1 MPYLLSVDLGTTF
14 TAAAVANGVRPT
26 MVGLGNRALQV
37 PSVLFLGEDGFLVG
51 ESAERR
57 GAAEPD
63 RVVREFKRRL
73 GDQIPVLVHGAP
85 YSAEALMARLLA
97 WVVTRAGERM
107 GEPPDG
113 LVLTHPANWGGYKLD
128 LLRQVVTL
136 ADVPPARWCPEP
148 TAAAAQYA
156 TRARVAVGDRLAV
169 YDLGGGTFDVCVLEQ
184 TATGFRVLGVP
195 EGVEHLG
202 GVDFDAA
209 LFAHVVRGLGTRM
222 PALDPGD
229 PAATTA
235 LNRLRRDCV
244 EAKEA
249 LSSDVD
255 TTVSINLPGLVTS
268 VRVTRGELEGL
279 IRPPLEETVLTM
291 RRALRAAEVE
301 PSQLAGIILV
311 GGSSRIPLVGELLE
325 AAFHVPTALDTH
337 PKHDIALGAVQLA
350 REAAPSSAPA
360 VPALPPTPP
369 GERGAPSTPP
379 PSTPPTDPDPARARR
394 RPRWLLPVVGT
405 VLAAGALVG
414 VLVWTDRPEDRPLAP
429 PTLPALPQSA
439 PLTGTELVVPM
450 RVDGNWDLYLAET
463 SQQSPVRRLTT
474 DPALDVWP
482 VLSPDRRSVVYVHR
496 LSSAG
501 QGEALRVMAADGSGD
516 RELFPTPPECSG
528 RLRAPAWDPA
538 DPSWLVLPC
547 TDASGRSRLLRVR
560 TDGTGLAAVPGPDVA
575 LVDDPTLSPDGSQV
589 AYTAGAATGP
599 EGGSLYVTRLSDGTV
614 RRLTTPAGAADDG
627 DPAWSPDGSTIAFRR
642 RVPNGTAD
650 GNLDLWTMPADGSG
664 PPTSIPG
671 GSKAVEQDP
680 SWAPSGEQ
688 LAYRSTASTS
698 SYPGDRQLRVWVMD
712 ADGGNRHLLWTAKGA
727 GEQTIPSWTRH

>member
-1 MPYLLSVDLGTTF
+1 
-14 TAAAVANGVRPT
+14 
-26 MVGLGNRALQV
+26 
-37 PSVLFLGEDGFLVG
+37 
-51 ESAERR
+51 
-57 GAAEPD
+57 
-63 RVVREFKRRL
+63 
-73 GDQIPVLVHGAP
+73 
-85 YSAEALMARLLA
+85 
-97 WVVTRAGERM
+97 
-107 GEPPDG
+107 
-113 LVLTHPANWGGYKLD
+113 
-128 LLRQVVTL
+128 VTL
-136 ADVPPARWCPEP
+136 ADVPGARWCPEP

-209 LFAHVVRGLGTRM
+209 LFAHVVRGLGARI
-222 PALDPGD
+222 PALDPSD

-255 TTVSINLPGLVTS
+255 TAVPVNLPGLVTS
-268 VRVTRGELEGL
+268 VRVTRGELETL

-325 AAFHVPTALDTH
+325 AAFHVPTALDIH
-337 PKHDIALGAVQLA
+337 PKHDVALGAVQLA
-350 REAAPSSAPA
+350 RQTAPASAPA
-360 VPALPPTPP
+360 VP
-369 GERGAPSTPP
+369 PP
-379 PSTPPTDPDPARARR
+379 PPAPPDDRAAPPVEPDPAAVRR
-394 RPRWLLPVVGT
+394 RLRWPLPVAVA
-405 VLAAGALVG
+405 VLAAAAVVG
-414 VLVWTDRPEDRPLAP
+414 VLVWTGRPDAGPLAP
-429 PTLPALPQSA
+429 AALPALPQSV

-463 SQQSPVRRLTT
+463 SRPAPVRPLTT

-516 RELFPTPPECSG
+516 RALFPTPAECAG

-547 TDASGRSRLLRVR
+547 SDAAGRSRLLRMR
-560 TDGTGLAAVPGPDVA
+560 TDGTGLAVVPVPDVA
-575 LVDDPTLSPDGSQV
+575 LVDDPTLSADGSQV

-599 EGGSLYVTRLSDGTV
+599 EGGSLYVTRLADGTI
-614 RRLTTPAGAADDG
+614 RRLTTPAGEADDG

-650 GNLDLWTMPADGSG
+650 GNLDLWTIPADGSG
-664 PPTSIPG
+664 PPTSLAG
-671 GSKAVEQDP
+671 GSKAVDQDP
-680 SWAPSGEQ
+680 SWAPSGQQ

-698 SYPGDRQLRVWVMD
+698 SYPGDRQLRVWLMD